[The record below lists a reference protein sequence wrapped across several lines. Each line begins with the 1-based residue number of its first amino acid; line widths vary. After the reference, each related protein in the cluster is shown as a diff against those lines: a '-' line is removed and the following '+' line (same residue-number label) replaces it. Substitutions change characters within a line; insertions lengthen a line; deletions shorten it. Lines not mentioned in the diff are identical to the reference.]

1 MDNSVNNLDGSFQL
15 PGPLSGATSEYSSEE
30 DSDNADYTN
39 ELSNEGAKHCYD
51 DWLFTLQR
59 EDTQMMAMM
68 IYHNYRERFGLLKT
82 AAAKEVSLLLGVN
95 EKNNSHVE
103 SRVSFK

>member
-51 DWLFTLQR
+51 DWLFTKRRHSNDGNDDISQLQR
-59 EDTQMMAMM
+59 KIWSAQ
-68 IYHNYRERFGLLKT
+68 
-82 AAAKEVSLLLGVN
+82 
-95 EKNNSHVE
+95 E
-103 SRVSFK
+103 SSSKGSKSFARC